1 MTRTENV
8 VAFTNARLEGQSS
21 GGRFPDDLTRAIYA
35 SCLDHMPYAD
45 HGLGVPGMASSST
58 SIAAFTTGVR
68 RS

>member
-1 MTRTENV
+1 LTRTENV

-21 GGRFPDDLTRAIYA
+21 GGRFPDDLARAIYA

-58 SIAAFTTGVR
+58 SIAASTTGVR